1 MNIKAFRRTFSCL
14 AFIVRRSENREV
26 LSVPELGIS
35 ILNFESAVKSCN
47 FQERQNGS

>member
-26 LSVPELGIS
+26 SSVPEFGIS